1 MARRTKKPKS
11 VLKLPDLDYSK
22 SAVLNSLPSL
32 NSRRSYEHA
41 ICDFI
46 EWYCSEPRLAFNKT
60 VVTRY
65 RISLEQSRYAP
76 STINLRLAAVR
87 RLAYEASDCG
97 LLSPDLAAGIR
108 RVKGAKRLGVRVGN
122 WLTADQGKK
131 LLAVHSGRHLRDLR
145 NHAVLAMLLGCGL
158 RRAELAAVK
167 VEDFEL
173 REDHWILA
181 DLIGKGRHMRTVPVP
196 IWVKLAVDEWIDAAK
211 LKNGTLFRA
220 IGKTG
225 KVHGCGFTAKV
236 IWSIVREAAI
246 TCGIGVIA
254 PHDLRR
260 TCARLCHQAGGEL
273 EQIQFLL
280 GHVSIQTTERY
291 LGCKQRLQ
299 NAVND
304 QIGLE
309 PEASG

>member
-1 MARRTKKPKS
+1 M
-11 VLKLPDLDYSK
+11 
-22 SAVLNSLPSL
+22 
-32 NSRRSYEHA
+32 
-41 ICDFI
+41 
-46 EWYCSEPRLAFNKT
+46 
-60 VVTRY
+60 TRY
-65 RISLEQSRYAP
+65 RIALEQRRYAP

-122 WLTADQGKK
+122 WLTVEQGKR
-131 LLAVHSGRHLRDLR
+131 LLVTYSGKELRDLR

-158 RRAELAAVK
+158 RRAELVAVQI
-167 VEDFEL
+167 EDFEL
-173 REDHWILA
+173 RENHWVLA
-181 DLIGKGRHMRTVPVP
+181 DLIGKGRHMRTIPVP
-196 IWVKLAVDEWIDAAK
+196 GWVKSAVDAWTAAAE
-211 LKNGTLFRA
+211 LHSGTLFRD

-225 KVHGCGFTAKV
+225 SVHGCGFTAKA
-236 IWSIVREAAI
+236 IWSIVREAASN
-246 TCGIGVIA
+246 CGIGLIA

-260 TCARLCHQAGGEL
+260 TCAQLCHQAGGEL

-280 GHVSIQTTERY
+280 GHVSVQTTERY

-309 PEASG
+309 PESALRASPCCSWY

>member
-1 MARRTKKPKS
+1 
-11 VLKLPDLDYSK
+11 
-22 SAVLNSLPSL
+22 
-32 NSRRSYEHA
+32 
-41 ICDFI
+41 
-46 EWYCSEPRLAFNKT
+46 
-60 VVTRY
+60 
-65 RISLEQSRYAP
+65 
-76 STINLRLAAVR
+76 
-87 RLAYEASDCG
+87 
-97 LLSPDLAAGIR
+97 
-108 RVKGAKRLGVRVGN
+108 
-122 WLTADQGKK
+122 
-131 LLAVHSGRHLRDLR
+131 
-145 NHAVLAMLLGCGL
+145 
-158 RRAELAAVK
+158 
-167 VEDFEL
+167 
-173 REDHWILA
+173 
-181 DLIGKGRHMRTVPVP
+181 MRTVPVP

-291 LGCKQRLQ
+291 LGCK

>member
-1 MARRTKKPKS
+1 MAERTRKTKS
-11 VLKLPDLDYSK
+11 VLRLPDLDYSK

-41 ICDFI
+41 IRDFT

-65 RISLEQSRYAP
+65 RIALEQRSYAP

-97 LLSPDLAAGIR
+97 LLSSDLAAGIR
-108 RVKGAKRLGVRVGN
+108 RVKGAKRLDIRVGN
-122 WLTADQGKK
+122 WLTVEQGKK
-131 LLAVHSGRHLRDLR
+131 LLAVHSGKKLRDLR
-145 NHAVLAMLLGCGL
+145 NHAVIAMLLGCGL
-158 RRAELAAVK
+158 RRAELVAVE

-173 REDHWILA
+173 RENHWVLA
-181 DLIGKGRHMRTVPVP
+181 DLIGKGRHMRTIPVP
-196 IWVKLAVDEWIDAAK
+196 TWVKLAVDEWTDAAK
-211 LKNGTLFRA
+211 LQSGTLFRA

-225 KVHGCGFTAKV
+225 KVRGNGFTAKV
-236 IWSIVREAAI
+236 IWSIVREAAMS
-246 TCGIGVIA
+246 CGIGVIA

-291 LGCKQRLQ
+291 LGCKQRIQ

-304 QIGLE
+304 RIGI
-309 PEASG
+309 AS